1 MVVEH
6 HLGCVEVYQDLR
18 SNHIGEVTILGSN
31 MVEFRPQCYPS
42 PSSHGPL
49 SEKRTNQA
57 PYS

>member
-31 MVEFRPQCYPS
+31 MVEFRPQCNHATLVTYVKKNS
-42 PSSHGPL
+42 
-49 SEKRTNQA
+49 A
-57 PYS
+57 